1 MEIRR
6 VGIFVVVVVVVVVVV
21 LCSRFRRLTLA
32 KMRGMLRL
40 SAPYADRRPSLASLA
55 SAASEHPESQY
66 PAISS
71 SKKKNTMNRDPSIQ
85 SAQCKFTTST
95 EVTGIPRI
103 PGIPVPIT
111 GDQIIQTKS
120 NQQRVINVT
129 RGPVSRTG
137 SRLEI
142 IDRNSMRLS
151 LNGFNLLNESSAGS
165 RAFDWS
171 NGPVRPVPSTPI
183 SSSPPLD
190 VTEFFI
196 FRFFFYRVADR
207 LALDW
212 ISSLI
217 GRLGVWFYR
226 ILPGFTGF
234 HLVGSLLF
242 LVFFGLDLILF
253 FSRVS
258 YLLSSVYLVSPSFTE
273 LFFFFGGGEGFYL
286 FVDLDLFTVFR
297 LDDSEIFFYWFE
309 QG

>member
-1 MEIRR
+1 MFSFPPAHPRENARNVAFVGALCGPSAIPSIPGIR
-6 VGIFVVVVVVVVVVV
+6 GIRA
-21 LCSRFRRLTLA
+21 SRIPVPRDQFI
-32 KMRGMLRL
+32 
-40 SAPYADRRPSLASLA
+40 
-55 SAASEHPESQY
+55 Q
-66 PAISS
+66 
-71 SKKKNTMNRDPSIQ
+71 KKNTMNRDPSIQ

-273 LFFFFGGGEGFYL
+273 LFFFLGGGGFL
-286 FVDLDLFTVFR
+286 LVC
-297 LDDSEIFFYWFE
+297 
-309 QG
+309 

>member
-1 MEIRR
+1 MFSFPPAHPRENARNVAFVGALCGPSAIPSIPGIR
-6 VGIFVVVVVVVVVVV
+6 GIRA
-21 LCSRFRRLTLA
+21 SRIPVPRDQFI
-32 KMRGMLRL
+32 
-40 SAPYADRRPSLASLA
+40 
-55 SAASEHPESQY
+55 Q
-66 PAISS
+66 
-71 SKKKNTMNRDPSIQ
+71 KKNTMNRDPSIQ

-95 EVTGIPRI
+95 KVTGIPRI

-196 FRFFFYRVADR
+196 FRFFFTESPTG
-207 LALDW
+207 W
-212 ISSLI
+212 HSI
-217 GRLGVWFYR
+217 GSRR
-226 ILPGFTGF
+226 S
-234 HLVGSLLF
+234 LVGSACGFIEYYRVLLGF
-242 LVFFGLDLILF
+242 IWLGRCCFWSSSDLI
-253 FSRVS
+253 
-258 YLLSSVYLVSPSFTE
+258 
-273 LFFFFGGGEGFYL
+273 
-286 FVDLDLFTVFR
+286 
-297 LDDSEIFFYWFE
+297 
-309 QG
+309 